1 MKVTEVFL
9 YHDIYSI
16 KHTSVRI
23 YKNVMET
30 LENLGIKV
38 HFRIITNYFEENV
51 KHREIQTKVA

>member
-1 MKVTEVFL
+1 
-9 YHDIYSI
+9 
-16 KHTSVRI
+16 
-23 YKNVMET
+23 MET